1 MKIITLAH
9 YYCTPEVQALA
20 DRVGDSLDLSRFAAE
35 QKADRIVFAGVRFM
49 AETAKILNPQA
60 EVILPDSGSTC
71 SLVTQVDGLQT
82 SIKNNTPYL
91 YSDIHLRRTVNP
103 QIKVITYINSS
114 VQLKAL
120 SDIIVTS
127 ANVEDIVS
135 KTLDDGYEVLFTPD
149 RNMGAYLKSQNPEW
163 GENFDYYKEAV
174 CEVHDLF
181 KAEEIAELMSEATA
195 YGNYLLAHPE
205 SPLPVLEQANYVGST
220 RGMLEWVKNYKNEYG
235 RIYVATEEGL
245 LYNMR
250 ELRPKLDI
258 QLAPT
263 YTGCQCNACPYMKLN
278 TVENVQQAI
287 DFGIG
292 TTIEIDDDLIDRARK
307 SIDRMLEFKI

>member
-1 MKIITLAH
+1 MKTIVLAH

-35 QKADRIVFAGVRFM
+35 QKADRIVFAGVEFM

-71 SLVTQVDGLQT
+71 SLVTMLADKPGH
-82 SIKNNTPYL
+82 IEK
-91 YSDIHLRRTVNP
+91 
-103 QIKVITYINSS
+103 QISLFKDWSRGFKTRVITYINSS
-114 VQLKAL
+114 VELKAL

-127 ANVEDIVS
+127 ANVEDIVAS
-135 KTLDDGYEVLFTPD
+135 SLDDGYQVLFTPD
-149 RNMGAYLKSQNPEW
+149 RNMGAYLLSQHPEW
-163 GENFDYYKEAV
+163 EDMFFYYKDAV
-174 CEVHDLF
+174 CEVHDKF
-181 KAEEIAELMSEATA
+181 KADEIEELLKVYTIHGT
-195 YGNYLLAHPE
+195 YLLAHPE
-205 SPLPVLEQANYVGST
+205 SPLPVLEQADYVGST

-250 ELRPKLDI
+250 ELRPSLDI

-292 TTIEIDDDLIDRARK
+292 TKIEIDDDLVDRARK
-307 SIDRMLEFKI
+307 PIDRMLEFKI

>member
-1 MKIITLAH
+1 MKTITLAH
-9 YYCTPEVQALA
+9 YYCTPDVQALA

-35 QKADRIVFAGVRFM
+35 QEADRIVFAGVRFM

-82 SIKNNTPYL
+82 SVKITTPYL
-91 YSDIHLRRTVNP
+91 YSDIHLKRTVRP
-103 QIKVITYINSS
+103 TTTVITYINSS
-114 VQLKAL
+114 VELKAL

-127 ANVEDIVS
+127 ANVEDIVT
-135 KTLDDGYEVLFTPD
+135 KTIEDGGYVFFTPD
-149 RNMGAYLKSQNPEW
+149 RNMGAYLKSQHPEW
-163 GENFDYYKEAV
+163 GDQFEYYEHAV
-174 CEVHDLF
+174 CEVHDQF
-181 KAEEIAELMSEATA
+181 KSEEIEKLMSEPTA

-205 SPLPVLEQANYVGST
+205 SPLPVLEQATFVGST

-235 RIYVATEEGL
+235 RIFVATEEGL

-287 DFGIG
+287 NFGIG
-292 TTIEIDDDLIDRARK
+292 TKIEIDDDLIDRARK
-307 SIDRMLEFKI
+307 SIDRMLEF